1 MRSRTGR
8 AVVLFAGF
16 LLVAM
21 IPARASLVGLYQFDN
36 PSNLGL
42 DSSAYGNN
50 LSIFG
55 SGVSYTS
62 AGDFGGGL
70 ALTGSGGL
78 STLTGEAPAGFP
90 LGNDDYTISANLEAP
105 YLGRLGIIGW
115 GAYGSTD
122 QVNALRLLEGTGFV
136 NYWWADDLNASAP
149 DAANG
154 NWHNVT
160 VTFDGTT
167 RDLYYDGVLIASDT
181 PSGTHDA
188 QNENFAIG
196 LTNFS
201 EYFVG
206 TLDNVAVFDQALS
219 PSQVGTITAGDFSQ
233 FGAGNVPEPASLGL
247 LGAGLAALAL
257 LRRRRIP

>member
-1 MRSRTGR
+1 MCSRARR
-8 AVVLFAGF
+8 AVVLLAGF
-16 LLVAM
+16 FLVAM
-21 IPARASLVGLYQFDN
+21 IPARASLVGLYQFN
-36 PSNLGL
+36 TPSNLGL
-42 DSSAYGNN
+42 DSSSYGNN
-50 LSIFG
+50 LTIFG

-78 STLTGEAPAGFP
+78 TTLTGAVPTGFP
-90 LGNDDYTISANLEAP
+90 LGNDDYTISADFETSNLGT
-105 YLGRLGIIGW
+105 YGIIGW
-115 GAYGSTD
+115 GNYGATD
-122 QVNALRLLEGTGFV
+122 QVNALRLLAGEGFRH
-136 NYWWADDLNASAP
+136 YWWGDDLDASAP

-154 NWHNVT
+154 DWHNVT

-181 PSGTHDA
+181 PSGTHNT

-206 TLDNVAVFDQALS
+206 TLDNVAVFDQALTA
-219 PSQVGTITAGDFSQ
+219 SQVQTIAAGDFSD
-233 FGAGNVPEPASLGL
+233 FVPEPASIGL

-257 LRRRRIP
+257 LRRRRIS